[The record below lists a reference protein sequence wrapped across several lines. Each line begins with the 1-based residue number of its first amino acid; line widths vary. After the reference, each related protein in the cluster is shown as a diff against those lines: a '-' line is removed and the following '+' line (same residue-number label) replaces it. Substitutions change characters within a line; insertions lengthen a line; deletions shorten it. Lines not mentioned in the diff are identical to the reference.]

1 MNPATMTN
9 RQLMDEYE
17 RGGRRA
23 ANVLPEMAKRA
34 GTIKAMFLE
43 VYATNPVFRESV
55 IRDTI
60 SVFRHYKLNGGQ
72 DDRY

>member
-1 MNPATMTN
+1 MNPSTMTN

-23 ANVLPEMAKRA
+23 SNVLPEMARRA
-34 GTIKAMFLE
+34 GTIKALLMPCDP
-43 VYATNPVFRESV
+43 AFRESV